1 MAHMI
6 DNSKGFDAFAFR
18 GEQGWHGLG
27 QPILP
32 EDTSDDIRIKCG
44 ADYNLK
50 IKPVMFEREFLN
62 AQQELQ
68 TITETAENRFVVYR
82 DDTGSVLNVVT
93 ERYKPVQTKT
103 MFDAMA
109 KWCKECGF
117 QIETAGV
124 LCGGGRYWVTAN
136 TSNQIIL
143 PGKDRVAQYVNIATS
158 ADGSMPTEAF
168 TGETRI
174 VCNNTLQAARHSNVL
189 NVRNRHSTEVDW
201 DAISI
206 KLELVTQAWKDFT
219 DKAKMMAETAVK
231 KSDQVNL
238 IIAATQG
245 FKTGA
250 EIEKW
255 KAEQEEKK
263 VAQFMQR
270 WSTNFSAAPGADLA
284 SAKGMLWGIVNAVT
298 YDIDHNGGGRT
309 AEARFINAQWG
320 KGNEI
325 KNRIWELCNKAANKE
340 LDFVN
345 FAVAA

>member
-1 MAHMI
+1 MAHLI

-44 ADYNLK
+44 ADFELK
-50 IKPVMFEREFLN
+50 LAPAKFEREYMDVN
-62 AQQELQ
+62 GATQ
-68 TITETAENRFVVYR
+68 TIMETAENRFLVYR
-82 DDTGSVLNVVT
+82 SDTGSVLNSVT
-93 ERYKPVQTKT
+93 ERYKPVQTKV

-109 KWCKECGF
+109 KWCKDCGF

-168 TGETRI
+168 TSETRI
-174 VCNNTLQAARHSNVL
+174 VCNNTLQAARHENVL
-189 NVRNRHSTEVDW
+189 NVRSRHSTEVDW
-201 DAISI
+201 NAISI
-206 KLELVTQAWKDFT
+206 KLALVTQAWKDFT

-231 KSDQVNL
+231 KSHQVDL
-238 IIAATQG
+238 IIAATNG

-250 EIEKW
+250 EIEDW
-255 KAEQEEKK
+255 KKNQDEKK
-263 VAQFMQR
+263 VAAFMQR
-270 WSTNFSAAPGADLA
+270 WQYNFSASPGADLA
-284 SAKGMLWGIVNAVT
+284 SAHGMLWGIVNAVT
-298 YDIDHNGGGRT
+298 YDVDHQGGGRT
-309 AEARFINAQWG
+309 AEARFISAQWG
-320 KGNEI
+320 KGNEV

-340 LDFVN
+340 LDFVD
-345 FAVAA
+345 FPVAA